1 MSDFYDIIDYESEE
15 FEDETDP
22 QENKYITFKLDKEEF
37 GIEIKYVI
45 EIVGFQKITQVPDM
59 PEYIKG
65 VINLRGLVVPIL
77 DVRKRLHFDIISY
90 NHRTCII
97 VVSIKEKLIGLIVDE
112 VSEVVDIPEN
122 QISDPPLM
130 GIHKSRYIKGIGKV
144 ANSVKIILNIEEL
157 LTADEI
163 EEVINLE

>member
-1 MSDFYDIIDYESEE
+1 
-15 FEDETDP
+15 
-22 QENKYITFKLDKEEF
+22 
-37 GIEIKYVI
+37 
-45 EIVGFQKITQVPDM
+45 M

-130 GIHKSRYIKGIGKV
+130 EHIKADTLKEL
-144 ANSVKIILNIEEL
+144 VKL
-157 LTADEI
+157 LI
-163 EEVINLE
+163 V